1 MTDTM
6 IKCIKSMEYLDFPKE
21 YYTDHRPMKISLNL
35 RILGK
40 VAIDVPQQS
49 NKKLQSNGIENVKTY
64 INERFRLIRHYK
76 IQEKLKKLSA
86 EI

>member
-6 IKCIKSMEYLDFPKE
+6 TECIESKEYLDFPKE

-40 VAIDVPQQS
+40 VAIEVPQQS
-49 NKKLQSNGIENVKTY
+49 IKKLQSNDIENVKTY
-64 INERFRLIRHYK
+64 INERFRLTRHYK
-76 IQEKLKKLSA
+76 IQD
-86 EI
+86 